1 MKKNIVILGATGSIG
16 VNAIK
21 VAQHLSDE
29 LQVFGVAAYHSV
41 DKLAK
46 FANELNAK
54 FAVIG
59 SADKYDTLKNSVPS
73 SCQTAQGQRGLID
86 MVTHPDVD
94 MVLCA
99 ITGTAGLFPVLEAIR
114 AGKDIAIASKEVLV
128 MGGELVMEEV
138 KQHKVSFLPV
148 DSEHSAISQCL
159 DGKHIDDV
167 SRLILTA
174 SGGPFK
180 DTPFE
185 KMKEASYECAL
196 AHPTWNMG
204 PKVTVDSATMM
215 NKALEIIEAKWLFD
229 IPGDKIDVIVHP
241 QSVVHSMVEF
251 IDGTIL
257 AQMSTPDMRFP
268 IQYALT
274 YPVKH
279 PGSLAPLDFAKF
291 AELKFELPDKQR
303 FPSLELAY
311 QAMRDGGTMPAVM
324 NAANE
329 VAVDLFA
336 QSRIK
341 FTDIWNIIEKVMS
354 FHKKLDHPS
363 LDAILSA
370 DSWARIKAT
379 ELVSPKSYS
388 KS

>member
-1 MKKNIVILGATGSIG
+1 MRKRVVILGATGSIG
-16 VNAIK
+16 INAAK
-21 VAQHLSDE
+21 VIQHLDDE
-29 LQVFGVAAYHSV
+29 LEVFGLAAKNST
-41 DKLAK
+41 DKLAEL
-46 FANELNAK
+46 ANELNAK

-59 SADKYDTLKNSVPS
+59 DDAKADQLRSKVPA
-73 SCQTAQGQRGLID
+73 SCNVKSGQDGLVE

-99 ITGTAGLFPVLEAIR
+99 IAGTGGLFPVLEAIR

-128 MGGELVMEEV
+128 MAGELVMAEV
-138 KQHKVSFLPV
+138 KKHQVAFLPV
-148 DSEHSAISQCL
+148 DSEHSAIFQCL
-159 DGKHIDDV
+159 DGKKLEDV

-180 DTPFE
+180 DASME
-185 KMKEASYECAL
+185 KMQQASYQCAL
-196 AHPTWNMG
+196 AHPTWDMG

-215 NKALEIIEAKWLFD
+215 NKALEIVEARWLFD
-229 IPGDKIDVIVHP
+229 VPGEKIDVVVHP
-241 QSVVHSMVEF
+241 QAVIHSMVEF
-251 IDGTIL
+251 LDGTML

-291 AELKFELPDKQR
+291 ATLQFELPDKSR
-303 FPSLELAY
+303 FPSLNIAY
-311 QAMRDGGTMPAVM
+311 HALQECGTMPAVM

-336 QSRIK
+336 QEKIK
-341 FTDIWNIIEKVMS
+341 FTEIWNIIEKVMS
-354 FHKKLDHPS
+354 FHNKLDHPN

-370 DSWARIKAT
+370 DQWAREKAL
-379 ELVSPKSYS
+379 EIGR
-388 KS
+388 